1 MARFVLTPC
10 KLREMWLVPQKN
22 QPPII
27 LTWPELLK
35 RLAPSRDP
43 RAVGNLQFLQPQS
56 FVGLLH
62 HPLSKT
68 PSNFV
73 MTNADRSG
81 SIERVLKRDPTFA
94 GRLVEVFRVEEA
106 EYDARMTEIP
116 GMTPR
121 PGVPR

>member
-10 KLREMWLVPQKN
+10 KLRETWLVPQKN

-27 LTWPELLK
+27 LTWPELLA
-35 RLAPSRDP
+35 RLAPSRDA

-56 FVGLLH
+56 FVGLLQNQ
-62 HPLSKT
+62 SKT

-81 SIERVLKRDPTFA
+81 SVERVLKRDPTFA

-106 EYDARMTEIP
+106 TYDSRMTEIP
-116 GMTPR
+116 GTTPR